1 VAALEK
7 LDRTAWMEEE
17 MTTLVGR
24 SLQTDDTADY
34 YRKVKGAWKLEAK
47 ALQVLQA
54 ICQWREVE
62 ARQRNRPRNR
72 LIADRTLLDIAI
84 AQPANKQSLAGIEG
98 IFPGFLR
105 RYGDDLLSLIHRAQS
120 DHVSNPRPLP
130 PLDAP
135 LPKAARDMAKELK
148 AVASECAESRNLSVE
163 MLVRKRDIEE
173 LVRSAVDTGKPV
185 LSAAL
190 REGWRYD
197 LIGQVLLA
205 EVCRLLSSRASI
217 VNE

>member
-1 VAALEK
+1 
-7 LDRTAWMEEE
+7 
-17 MTTLVGR
+17 
-24 SLQTDDTADY
+24 
-34 YRKVKGAWKLEAK
+34 
-47 ALQVLQA
+47 
-54 ICQWREVE
+54 
-62 ARQRNRPRNR
+62 
-72 LIADRTLLDIAI
+72 
-84 AQPANKQSLAGIEG
+84 
-98 IFPGFLR
+98 
-105 RYGDDLLSLIHRAQS
+105 
-120 DHVSNPRPLP
+120 
-130 PLDAP
+130 
-135 LPKAARDMAKELK
+135 
-148 AVASECAESRNLSVE
+148 